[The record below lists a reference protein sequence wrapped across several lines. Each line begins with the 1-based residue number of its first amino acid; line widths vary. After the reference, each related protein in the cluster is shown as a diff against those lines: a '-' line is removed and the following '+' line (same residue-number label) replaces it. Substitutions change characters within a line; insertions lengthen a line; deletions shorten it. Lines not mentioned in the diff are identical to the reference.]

1 MSFDDLLI
9 HQLVIYR
16 MVAALDTLG
25 DPILND
31 HGQPTYAPEV
41 LATVD
46 GRIEPKTAREVA
58 LLDQGGAVV
67 STHTAYIWPLTGL
80 TTACWIESGG
90 VRYDITGLPDA
101 GGAGHHLELDLQAVV

>member
-1 MSFDDLLI
+1 
-9 HQLVIYR
+9 
-16 MVAALDTLG
+16 
-25 DPILND
+25 
-31 HGQPTYAPEV
+31 
-41 LATVD
+41 
-46 GRIEPKTAREVA
+46 
-58 LLDQGGAVV
+58 V